1 MKLTHHAKT
10 GYDQESVIL
19 PQAEVGMC
27 QNHQRCKNFLT
38 DLANGYCVECWDRG
52 LDNRTRGSRRK
63 REKIQEPTIR
73 KSRKTSIVIGRNV
86 WRM

>member
-10 GYDQESVIL
+10 GYDQESVIM

-27 QNHQRCKNFLT
+27 RNHQRCKNFLT

-52 LDNRTRGSRRK
+52 LDSRRK
-63 REKIQEPTIR
+63 PEKIQEPTIK
-73 KSRKTSIVIGRNV
+73 KSRKRTISAGRNV
-86 WRM
+86 WNL